1 MFSKVFK
8 VDKKSREVSS
18 HPRPSSSNDQRPTYY
33 PLLPSSLHDHR
44 KRVTIHDTRAES
56 LDQDLD
62 LLELV
67 CRSDSLHKRL
77 DELQAKYERMDDGM
91 QNLSKEARLKEMK
104 SDKKNRPISG
114 LFNTMRISKSFEDP
128 EPKKPGFFQR
138 IFRNRLSKSEDDLLD
153 DTTSAHKRDAKTDN
167 NFGDGNDTTVTP
179 ILKERRSASED
190 ILSTKDLLLRPPDK
204 RQSWSAE
211 FSDLGEVDA
220 LLMPP
225 PPPPPNLE
233 NLGKRG
239 GLKRKRVIKVY
250 NLGPLGN
257 KNANMGSSES
267 CCDSTD
273 SEMELPT
280 QSASETFFGPRQTYV
295 ASSYP
300 PRSYQGQ
307 RYEGACAF
315 PHCDSMNGYKNVCL
329 TSYRHLDVINN
340 TVEAGE
346 REGDGKKCE
355 PPSMPRHNSWAE
367 GERDAVRTSQ
377 EARGEEDRKEGPARE
392 DGRDGKELHMY
403 QSDDSLMQEATIRK
417 CRRKKEGVMR
427 ETQTVPGKKQIFQGT
442 VESRPQPLHKDAHEH
457 QEVVMSRNMQAAT
470 LALRSGPHQ
479 PSSLP
484 NFPSDHNL
492 PEQQPPCQELTLSKT
507 SSAQDLPLSA
517 SSSSQ
522 ELKLSRT
529 SSSRELYAT
538 ASQDLPTRLPTTASI
553 KELDHFL
560 SAIIQNLESQLQAGG
575 SLSLRQQTGTAAA
588 AKRKRKK
595 KKEEEENMKSEDE
608 TKIELPDQ
616 QRIDHRMSECG
627 ACGRRWVEPRLLP
640 CLHTVCTPCLHTR
653 AALIAPTAAATATTR
668 TASSCNRS
676 GQGAPASA
684 SGSLD
689 SGSGRASQ
697 ERAPAGCS
705 SAASSATTNGP
716 AVASAPTASPTLVSS
731 MSASPLYSSKPTKLT
746 LTSTITYNGGNLS
759 RHWDGES
766 SSAHLSL
773 TSGSGDS
780 REEGVASSSSAGASP
795 HSTHVLN
802 GTAGHPEGHQ
812 RQFAQTSGQ
821 QGQWAAPDDLDS
833 VIELLTNLSPNCSN
847 NSYHSSHAPKQ
858 IATPTLG
865 EGETHSKPAPSL
877 PDEEVGSPSST
888 IDSRSSSRTRSS
900 GRSSDS
906 ESGLRDRGV
915 WVVWCPECG
924 YEAYVPPGGVE
935 CFPLNYVL
943 QKQLVLEALNSSSTT
958 VYCDLC
964 HDDVVAEER
973 CNTCPVN
980 LCRLCSHAHTRQR
993 RTTHH
998 AVISL
1003 QEARSLG
1010 IREVAHTLVC
1020 ATHGEGE
1027 VGWWCRSCHE
1037 PLCAACLATLH
1048 RGHPTLTVDQEA
1060 PQARRNL
1067 TTLLDQAS
1075 ARMSDLLSTVEE
1087 LTGAAA
1093 RVQQRGKA
1101 VGDQVN
1107 AFIDDYILALEEHR
1121 HALLRQVRQACER
1134 AQRGI
1139 VTESQRAGQIAS
1151 WLRQGCDLTHDL
1163 LNHAGDAEAL
1173 ALAPLVTHRLQALLS
1188 EQVRGWTRWERLA
1201 LLREHRAGRIR
1212 GHKIHGVIADAPA
1225 DPGTSRLKPLCEV
1238 SSVAAGARV
1247 SALVVARD
1255 ADGQPI
1261 THGGEDL
1268 HAAVLTRDG
1277 NALCGCS
1284 VRDRE
1289 DGSYEITFSPP
1300 VPSAALLHVTILGLH
1315 IQGSPMEMTV
1325 VSPSQSAGASAGDAS
1340 RDGASGRRHTGV
1352 FHCCTFCSSG
1362 GDKTAT
1368 CACGATMP
1376 GGYQG
1381 CGHNHAGHPGHKHWS
1396 CCAQA
1401 SPSAPCTRPPSQYYQ
1416 VTL

>member
-1 MFSKVFK
+1 
-8 VDKKSREVSS
+8 
-18 HPRPSSSNDQRPTYY
+18 
-33 PLLPSSLHDHR
+33 
-44 KRVTIHDTRAES
+44 
-56 LDQDLD
+56 
-62 LLELV
+62 
-67 CRSDSLHKRL
+67 
-77 DELQAKYERMDDGM
+77 
-91 QNLSKEARLKEMK
+91 
-104 SDKKNRPISG
+104 
-114 LFNTMRISKSFEDP
+114 
-128 EPKKPGFFQR
+128 
-138 IFRNRLSKSEDDLLD
+138 
-153 DTTSAHKRDAKTDN
+153 
-167 NFGDGNDTTVTP
+167 
-179 ILKERRSASED
+179 
-190 ILSTKDLLLRPPDK
+190 
-204 RQSWSAE
+204 
-211 FSDLGEVDA
+211 
-220 LLMPP
+220 
-225 PPPPPNLE
+225 
-233 NLGKRG
+233 
-239 GLKRKRVIKVY
+239 
-250 NLGPLGN
+250 
-257 KNANMGSSES
+257 
-267 CCDSTD
+267 
-273 SEMELPT
+273 
-280 QSASETFFGPRQTYV
+280 
-295 ASSYP
+295 
-300 PRSYQGQ
+300 
-307 RYEGACAF
+307 
-315 PHCDSMNGYKNVCL
+315 
-329 TSYRHLDVINN
+329 
-340 TVEAGE
+340 
-346 REGDGKKCE
+346 
-355 PPSMPRHNSWAE
+355 
-367 GERDAVRTSQ
+367 
-377 EARGEEDRKEGPARE
+377 
-392 DGRDGKELHMY
+392 
-403 QSDDSLMQEATIRK
+403 
-417 CRRKKEGVMR
+417 
-427 ETQTVPGKKQIFQGT
+427 
-442 VESRPQPLHKDAHEH
+442 
-457 QEVVMSRNMQAAT
+457 
-470 LALRSGPHQ
+470 
-479 PSSLP
+479 
-484 NFPSDHNL
+484 
-492 PEQQPPCQELTLSKT
+492 
-507 SSAQDLPLSA
+507 
-517 SSSSQ
+517 
-522 ELKLSRT
+522 
-529 SSSRELYAT
+529 
-538 ASQDLPTRLPTTASI
+538 
-553 KELDHFL
+553 
-560 SAIIQNLESQLQAGG
+560 
-575 SLSLRQQTGTAAA
+575 
-588 AKRKRKK
+588 
-595 KKEEEENMKSEDE
+595 
-608 TKIELPDQ
+608 
-616 QRIDHRMSECG
+616 MSECG

-640 CLHTVCTPCLHTR
+640 CLHTVCTPCLHSR
-653 AALIAPTAAATATTR
+653 AALIAPTAVATR
-668 TASSCNRS
+668 TASSCHGS
-676 GQGAPASA
+676 AQSAPASA

-689 SGSGRASQ
+689 SGSGRTSQ

-705 SAASSATTNGP
+705 TATSSATSNSP
-716 AVASAPTASPTLVSS
+716 AVASAPAASPILVSS
-731 MSASPLYSSKPTKLT
+731 MSASPLYSSRPTKVT

-773 TSGSGDS
+773 ASGSGSS
-780 REEGVASSSSAGASP
+780 REEGVASSSSARASP
-795 HSTHVLN
+795 HATHVLN
-802 GTAGHPEGHQ
+802 GTAGHPEDHHHQ
-812 RQFAQTSGQ
+812 LAQDSDQ
-821 QGQWAAPDDLDS
+821 QSQWGAPDDLDS

-847 NSYHSSHAPKQ
+847 NNYNSSHTPKQ
-858 IATPTLG
+858 TATPTPG
-865 EGETHSKPAPSL
+865 EGETHTKAAPSL
-877 PDEEVGSPSST
+877 LDEEVGSPSST

-900 GRSSDS
+900 GRSSGS

-924 YEAYVPPGGVE
+924 YEAHVPPGGVE

-1075 ARMSDLLSTVEE
+1075 TRMDDLLSTVEE

-1173 ALAPLVTHRLQALLS
+1173 ALAPLVTHRLQALLA

-1201 LLREHRAGRIR
+1201 LLREHRAGRVR

-1225 DPGTSRLKPLCEV
+1225 DPATSRLKPLCDV

-1247 SALVVARD
+1247 TALVVARD

-1300 VPSAALLHVTILGLH
+1300 VPSAALLHVTILGFH

-1325 VSPSQSAGASAGDAS
+1325 VSHCQSASTSAGDAS

-1381 CGHNHAGHPGHKHWS
+1381 CGHSHAGHPGRKHWS

-1401 SPSAPCTRPPSQYYQ
+1401 NPSSPCTRPPSQYYQ